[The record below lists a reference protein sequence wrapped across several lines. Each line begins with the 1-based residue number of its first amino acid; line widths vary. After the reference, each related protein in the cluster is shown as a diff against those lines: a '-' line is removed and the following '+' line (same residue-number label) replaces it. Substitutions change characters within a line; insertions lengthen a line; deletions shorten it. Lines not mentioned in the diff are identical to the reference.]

1 MSKELEVLGRL
12 LDPLQ
17 KSLSD
22 ELARAV
28 LTLDFAKTDHA
39 RVEKLSYKAQEGNL
53 TPEEEAE
60 LDWYLDLNSL
70 LTILKAKASIA
81 LRERSPAA

>member
-1 MSKELEVLGRL
+1 MSKELEVLDRL

-17 KSLSD
+17 KNLSE

-28 LTLDFAKTDHA
+28 LTLDFAKSDHA
-39 RVEKLSYKAQEGNL
+39 RVEKLSYKAQEGKL

-70 LTILKAKASIA
+70 LAILKSKARIA